1 MVDGG
6 KGGWIEVSDGSLIS
20 NVMTI
25 TTATAV
31 CGGKVEENCLV
42 GRYGSGGFDGTQ

>member
-1 MVDGG
+1 MVDGR
-6 KGGWIEVSDGSLIS
+6 KGGWIEVSDGLLMF

-31 CGGKVEENCLV
+31 CGGKVEEDFLV
-42 GRYGSGGFDGTQ
+42 GRYGSGGLEGTQ